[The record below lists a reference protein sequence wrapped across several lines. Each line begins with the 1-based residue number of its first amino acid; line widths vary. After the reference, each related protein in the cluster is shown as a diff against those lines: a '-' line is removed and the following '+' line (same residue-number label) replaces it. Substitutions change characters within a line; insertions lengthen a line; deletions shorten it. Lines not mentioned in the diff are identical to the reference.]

1 MIVNLDS
8 LIFSLQHAGGISAYW
23 SEILKRFDENVNFCI
38 FGSDSDNV
46 FAKEICNYRPT
57 FESEMPVNIRRYL
70 PFLKKLADE
79 SIFHSSYYRV
89 SMQPNVANVTTVH
102 DFTYEYYMK
111 GLSRFVHSAQKK
123 FAIKN
128 SEGIICV
135 SENTKLDL
143 IKFYP
148 DIDESKIKVIY
159 NGVSDKF
166 DRIIDAKAMLSEL
179 FPELLHEQYIIFVG
193 DRSPYKNFDKAVDV
207 LKKLPTFQMVVVGGK
222 LFSED
227 EQAIVDSLEG
237 RLFHYRGIST
247 ELLNVLY
254 NNAFCLLYPSDYE
267 GFGIP
272 VLEAMKSGC
281 PVISTNKSSIPEVAG
296 VAGLLVDETSTNKFL
311 IEIAK
316 LSNTDFRE
324 RLQDEG
330 FAQAAKFSW
339 DKCFEETVSFYQEIY
354 KRKFG

>member
-23 SEILKRFDENVNFCI
+23 SEILKRFDEHNNICI
-38 FGSDSDNV
+38 FGSNSDNV
-46 FAKEICNYRPT
+46 FAREIYNYNPIL
-57 FESEMPVNIRRYL
+57 ESKVPVNISRYL
-70 PFLKKLADE
+70 PFLRKLANN
-79 SIFHSSYYRV
+79 SLFHSSYYRV
-89 SMQPNVANVTTVH
+89 SVQTGVANITTVH

-111 GLSRFVHSAQKK
+111 GLSQFIHSSQKK

-148 DIDESKIKVIY
+148 EIEESKIKVIY

-166 DRIIDAKAMLSEL
+166 AQMIDARSRLSEL
-179 FPELLHEQYIIFVG
+179 FPELLHEHYIIFVG
-193 DRSPYKNFDKAVDV
+193 DRSSYKNFDKAVDV
-207 LKKLPTFQMVVVGGK
+207 LKKLPMFQMVVVGGK
-222 LFSED
+222 PFSED
-227 EQAIVDSLEG
+227 EQAIVNCLGD

-247 ELLNVLY
+247 TLLNVLY

-272 VLEAMKSGC
+272 ILEAMKSGC
-281 PVISTNKSSIPEVAG
+281 PVVSTNRSSIPEVAG
-296 VAGLLVDETSTNKFL
+296 IAALLVDEMSTESFL
-311 IEIAK
+311 IEIDK
-316 LSNTDFRE
+316 LSQSQFRE
-324 RLQDEG
+324 RIQREG

-339 DKCFEETVSFYQEIY
+339 DKCFQETVSFYQEIY